1 MTINST
7 DLGAGRSTVT
17 VDSQQWETAVDG
29 SAAAKTVRIQVRGGG
44 ILETARG
51 ATAPSSGKTFFSIPD
66 GAIYEDSIL
75 SGENLYVIA
84 QTGTVRFSLEVRD
97 A

>member
-1 MTINST
+1 MTISST
-7 DLGAGRSTVT
+7 DLGGNRSIVT
-17 VDSQQWETAVDG
+17 VDNKQWETAVDG
-29 SAAAKTVRIQVRGGG
+29 SMAAKTVRIQVRGKG

-51 ATAPSSGKTFFSIPD
+51 SAAPSSGKTFFSIPD
-66 GAIYEDSIL
+66 GAIYEESIP

-84 QTGTVRFSLEVRD
+84 QSNPVQFSLEVRD